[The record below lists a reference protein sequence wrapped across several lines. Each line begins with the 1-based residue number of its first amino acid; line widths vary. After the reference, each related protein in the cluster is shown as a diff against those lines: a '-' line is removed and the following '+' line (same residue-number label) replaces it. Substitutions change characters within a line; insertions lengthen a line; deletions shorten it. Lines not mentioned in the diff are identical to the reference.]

1 MKRLILTVAF
11 LFTASVASAH
21 GGRTFSRGYGGHHGV
36 GVASYGHCNAVL
48 QVPFVPTVAYYQ
60 PVQVVQYVQPVVQYV
75 QQVQQ
80 VQYVQQQV
88 QPPYIPPVQQVQEV
102 QQPIA
107 VQQTYAAPQVAYAA
121 APVCPCPVPL
131 AFASPCYGASYA
143 GSFAYSAFRSRGF
156 GRHHGFIN
164 SGFVRSRSN
173 GGNFQG
179 RGGNIQVNVPGVGIS
194 SRGGFVRSRR

>member
-88 QPPYIPPVQQVQEV
+88 QPPYIPPVQEV
-102 QQPIA
+102 QQPVA
-107 VQQTYAAPQVAYAA
+107 VQTYAAPQVAYAA
-121 APVCPCPVPL
+121 VPVCPVPF
-131 AFASPCYGASYA
+131 AVASPCYSAYSSG
-143 GSFAYSAFRSRGF
+143 FAYSAFRS
-156 GRHHGFIN
+156 HGFHGRGHGFRN

-173 GGNFQG
+173 GNFQG

-194 SRGGFVRSRR
+194 GRGGFVRSRR